1 MPRQPKQWRTISGG
15 CILTLQGET
24 QRVIMKRLPTV
35 EVLKKEVTD
44 AGLPCDC
51 SDDLFHEPDPDC
63 DYCGGTGLI
72 KVDLPPET
80 VEMRT
85 GDKRV
90 WLTNANIIVDAAEA
104 IYDDE
109 EDLVISD
116 VHAFFDPEEEVQI
129 GDFLIPEGSKQV
141 FIIRSVQKVRSLDN
155 VLLIDCALE
164 EQSV

>member
-1 MPRQPKQWRTISGG
+1 MPRQPKQLRAIKGG

-35 EVLKKEVTD
+35 EVLEQEVTD
-44 AGLPCDC
+44 AGLPCEC
-51 SDDLFHEPDPDC
+51 SDGLFHDPDPDC
-63 DYCGGTGLI
+63 DYCSGTGII

-80 VEMRT
+80 VEVRT

-90 WLTNANIIVDAAEA
+90 WLTDTKIIVDAAEA

-109 EDLVISD
+109 EDVVISD
-116 VHAFFDPEEEVQI
+116 IHAFFEPDEEVQV
-129 GDFLIPEGSKQV
+129 GDFLIPEGSKKV

-155 VLLIDCALE
+155 ILLIDCALE

>member
-1 MPRQPKQWRTISGG
+1 M
-15 CILTLQGET
+15 
-24 QRVIMKRLPTV
+24 
-35 EVLKKEVTD
+35 
-44 AGLPCDC
+44 
-51 SDDLFHEPDPDC
+51 
-63 DYCGGTGLI
+63 
-72 KVDLPPET
+72 PPET

>member
-1 MPRQPKQWRTISGG
+1 MPRQPNRWRTTEGR

-24 QRVIMKRLPTV
+24 QRVIMKRLPSV
-35 EVLKKEVTD
+35 EILEKEVTD
-44 AGLPCDC
+44 AGLPCECVDGR
-51 SDDLFHEPDPDC
+51 FHDPDPDC
-63 DYCGGTGLI
+63 GYCGGTGII
-72 KVDLPPET
+72 KIDLPPET
-80 VEMRT
+80 VEIRT

-90 WLTNANIIVDAAEA
+90 WLTSAKIIIDAAEA

-109 EDLVISD
+109 EDVVISD
-116 VHAFFDPEEEVQI
+116 VHAFFEPDEEVQV
-129 GDFLIPEGSKQV
+129 GDFMIPEGSKQV

>member
-1 MPRQPKQWRTISGG
+1 M
-15 CILTLQGET
+15 LTLQGET

-35 EVLKKEVTD
+35 EVLEKEVTD
-44 AGLPCDC
+44 AGLPCECTDQ
-51 SDDLFHEPDPDC
+51 LFNNANPDC
-63 DYCGGTGLI
+63 DYCNGTGMI
-72 KVDLPPET
+72 KIDLPLET
-80 VEMRT
+80 VEIRT

-90 WLTNANIIVDAAEA
+90 WLTNARIIVDAAEA

-116 VHAFFDPEEEVQI
+116 IHAFFEPDEEVQA

-141 FIIRSVQKVRSLDN
+141 FIIRSAQKVRSLDN